1 MRTSFVLS
9 PALALGML
17 LGSAS
22 AQTGTLDQV
31 SPNPGSGQS
40 AWFNGDAT
48 ILVWQCQVKTG
59 IAGQLE
65 GVTISTTS
73 GTAGS
78 TVDLRLRVGTG
89 WNVNP
94 AAFTTTVV
102 KTTSAAED
110 IFVDMTSSNIVLN
123 VNDLYVIEL
132 QGTGTGTGLAG
143 SYTPPPGTPQY
154 PEYLYLNGP
163 GCFADCG
170 WRIAFQTWM
179 NGTGGGFQTLCFG
192 DGTQA
197 APCPCS
203 NNGAAGRG
211 CENSA
216 STGGAL
222 LGATGVTNPDSVVLH
237 SSGELPTALTIF
249 LQGNTQIAPLN
260 FGDGLRCTGGL
271 LKRLYVKSASGG
283 AANAP
288 QAGDPSVSTQSA
300 NLGDP
305 IAPGSSRW
313 YQAYYRDANATFCPA
328 PTGNTFNISN
338 AVQVNW

>member
-1 MRTSFVLS
+1 MRTSLVLS
-9 PALALGML
+9 PVLALGAL
-17 LGSAS
+17 LGSVN
-22 AQTGTLDQV
+22 AQSGSLDQT

-48 ILVWQCQVKTG
+48 SLIWQCQVATG

-65 GVTISTTS
+65 GVTISTTQ
-73 GTAGS
+73 GS
-78 TVDLRLRVGTG
+78 VGQTVDLRLRVGTG
-89 WNVNP
+89 WNTSA

-102 KTTSAAED
+102 KASAGSED
-110 IFVDMTSSNIVLN
+110 IFVDMTAANIMLN

-143 SYTPPPGTPQY
+143 SYTPPPGTAQY

-163 GCFADCG
+163 GCFSDCG

-179 NGTGGGFQTLCFG
+179 LPGGGGFQTLCFG

-197 APCPCS
+197 TPCPCS
-203 NNGAAGRG
+203 NNGLPGNG

-216 STGGAL
+216 GTGGAHL
-222 LGATGVTNPDSVVLH
+222 AATGATNPDTVVLH
-237 SSGELPTALTIF
+237 TSGELPHSLTIF
-249 LQGNTQIAPLN
+249 LQGNVLISPVS
-260 FGDGLRCTGGL
+260 FGDGLRCAGGS
-271 LKRLYVKSASGG
+271 LKRLYIENAVGG
-283 AANAP
+283 AADAP
-288 QAGDPSVSTQSA
+288 GSGDPSVSTQSA

-313 YQAYYRDANATFCPA
+313 YQAYYRDPSTTFCPSGS
-328 PTGNTFNISN
+328 TYNITN
-338 AVQVNW
+338 AVQINW